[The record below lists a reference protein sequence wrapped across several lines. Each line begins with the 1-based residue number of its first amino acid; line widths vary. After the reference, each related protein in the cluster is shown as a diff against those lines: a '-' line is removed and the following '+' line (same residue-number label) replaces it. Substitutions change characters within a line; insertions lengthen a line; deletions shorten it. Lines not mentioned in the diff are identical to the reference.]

1 MKRGLKHIVTSWLV
15 LASFATYST
24 LLPTIAYAEGG
35 DVPHV
40 TSSPTPDEL
49 KPNLSCELIGISGL
63 TLTSPTL
70 QLGGSTAGGAG
81 GLYDIGSRYKIFDTT
96 TNQQLTLEGT
106 FLTRPVAAGL
116 LVSLQNIES
125 LWQVELNRIL
135 SYNNACWQYRLS
147 ISQADVISRDHQIIA
162 LNEQTVTRL
171 AIRDDQ
177 INFLSENL
185 QPKKW
190 YEAGEFWFAV
200 GLVGGVLVTVAA
212 GHALSQVN

>member
-15 LASFATYST
+15 LVSFVTYSVVI
-24 LLPTIAYAEGG
+24 PTVAYAEGS
-35 DVPHV
+35 DAPPV
-40 TSSPTPDEL
+40 SA
-49 KPNLSCELIGISGL
+49 PNLSCELIGLSGL
-63 TLTSPTL
+63 SLTSPTL
-70 QLGGSTAGGAG
+70 RLGNSSGS

-96 TNQQLTLEGT
+96 TSQQLDLEGT
-106 FLTRPVAAGL
+106 FLTRPVAASL

-147 ISQADVISRDHQIIA
+147 ISQAEVISRDHQIIT
-162 LNEQTVTRL
+162 LNEQTATRL